1 MVIYELGIINSGVPL
16 ISKQYYEE
24 HSMSVDPILRSGF
37 LSALNSFAAQ
47 AFSDE
52 IESFNMKNFKIVL
65 FTHKI
70 GDGDS
75 GNIISY
81 CIGDKKLN
89 LKLAKK
95 ALTRIME
102 EFINKFGS
110 SDLPN
115 DLNEFDAFIPI
126 FDEIL
131 GDLVKKPEDRLKS
144 IFG

>member
-1 MVIYELGIINSGVPL
+1 LVIYELGIIHAGVPI

-24 HSMSVDPILRSGF
+24 HSGPVDPVLRGGF

-65 FTHKI
+65 LTHRNKDDESI
-70 GDGDS
+70 
-75 GNIISY
+75 NLISY

-89 LKLAKK
+89 LKLAKR
-95 ALTRIME
+95 ALVKILD
-102 EFINKFGS
+102 EFISRYGTTNLPA
-110 SDLPN
+110 DLSEY
-115 DLNEFDAFIPI
+115 DEFIPI
-126 FDEIL
+126 FDKIL

-144 IFG
+144 IF

>member
-1 MVIYELGIINSGVPL
+1 MVIYELGIINNGVPL

-24 HSMSVDPILRSGF
+24 HSMPVDPILRSGF

-52 IESFNMKNFKIVL
+52 IESFSMKNFKIVL
-65 FTHKI
+65 LTHRI
-70 GDGDS
+70 DETETE
-75 GNIISY
+75 NIISY

-89 LKLAKK
+89 LKLAKR
-95 ALTRIME
+95 ALTKIIE
-102 EFINKFGS
+102 EFIDKYGS
-110 SDLPN
+110 IDLSR
-115 DLNEFDAFIPI
+115 DLSEYDEFIPI
-126 FDEIL
+126 FDKIL